1 MARNPALLSEDVL
14 SEAGEGI
21 RYHSFSAINT
31 YAAICSLQY
40 RYRYVDRLP
49 KERVSAALVFGIA
62 VNDALRS
69 IDLDLAKGHAPNVS
83 AACEVLRHSL
93 EVAYARHDLPVV
105 STHDETLEGLFE
117 KGRNLVEYYVKV
129 LPADEVPIELPR
141 RFEIPLFT
149 EEGEAL
155 PRPLVGEVDR
165 WVKDSAGHIGIV
177 DWKTSAA
184 RWSPD
189 KLAKDD
195 QATTYLM
202 AGPSVLGQKP
212 AFFRYDLLLKTKEP
226 KVERYYVE
234 RGERDFKRFTKKV
247 AVTDRAIR
255 SGVFLPNDTS
265 FACPTCAYRGACE
278 KWQG

>member
-1 MARNPALLSEDVL
+1 MARTSALQSDGVL

-31 YAAICSLQY
+31 YASICSLQY

-62 VNDALRS
+62 VNDALLTT
-69 IDLDLAKGHAPNVS
+69 DLDLAKGRTPNVQ
-83 AACEVLRHSL
+83 AACDVLRHSL
-93 EVAYARHDLPVV
+93 EVSYARRDLPVV
-105 STHDETLEGLFE
+105 STHDETLDGLFE
-117 KGRNLVEYYVKV
+117 KGKNLVEHYLKV
-129 LPADEVPIELPR
+129 LPKDEVPVELTR
-141 RFEIPLFT
+141 QFEIPLFT

-155 PRPLVGEVDR
+155 PRSLVGEVDR
-165 WVKDSAGHIGIV
+165 WVKDAAGHIGIV
-177 DWKTSAA
+177 DWKTSAS
-184 RWSPD
+184 RWSPE

-202 AGPSVLGQKP
+202 AGPSVLGRKP

-234 RGERDFKRFTKKV
+234 RTERDFKRFTKKV

-255 SGVFLPNDTS
+255 SGVFVPNDTS
-265 FACPTCAYRGACE
+265 FACPTCPYRGACE

>member
-1 MARNPALLSEDVL
+1 MARSSTQPTQDVL

-31 YAAICSLQY
+31 YAAICALQY

-49 KERVSAALVFGIA
+49 KERVGAALVFGIA
-62 VNDALRS
+62 VNDALRT
-69 IDLDLAKGHAPNVS
+69 IDVDLAKGRVPNLE
-83 AACEVLRHSL
+83 AALEVLRHSIKA
-93 EVAYARHDLPVV
+93 AYARRDLPVV
-105 STHDETLEGLFE
+105 STHGETLEGLVE
-117 KGRNLVEYYVKV
+117 KGNNLVEHYLKV
-129 LPADEVPIELPR
+129 LPNDEVPVELPLH
-141 RFEIPLFT
+141 FEIPLFT

-165 WVKDSAGHIGIV
+165 WVKDAAGHIGIV
-177 DWKTSAA
+177 DWKTAAA
-184 RWSPD
+184 RWSPE

-202 AGPSVLGQKP
+202 GGPSVLGQKP

-234 RGERDFKRFTKKV
+234 RTERDFRRFTKKV

-255 SGVFLPNDTS
+255 SGVFVPNDTS
-265 FACPTCAYRGACE
+265 FACPTCPYRGACE
-278 KWQG
+278 KWGD

>member
-1 MARNPALLSEDVL
+1 MAQLPVSTVEDTL

-21 RYHSFSAINT
+21 RYHSFTAINT
-31 YAAICSLQY
+31 YASICSLQY
-40 RYRYVDRLP
+40 WFRYVDRLP
-49 KERVSAALVFGIA
+49 KERTSAALVFGIA
-62 VNDALRS
+62 VNDALRI
-69 IDLDLAKGHAPNVS
+69 IDLDLAKGRPPKVGE
-83 AACEVLRHSL
+83 ACEVLRASI
-93 EVAYARHDLPVV
+93 EVAYAKRDLPVV
-105 STHDETLEGLFE
+105 STHDESAEGLYA
-117 KGRNLVEYYVKV
+117 KGKNLVEYYVKV
-129 LPADEVPIELPR
+129 LPGDEVPVDLSR

-149 EEGEAL
+149 EDGEVL

-165 WVKDSAGHIGIV
+165 WVKDGAGHVGIV

-184 RWSPD
+184 RWSPE

-202 AGPSVLGQKP
+202 GGPSVLGRKP

-234 RGERDFKRFTKKV
+234 RTERDFKRFTKKV
-247 AVTDRAIR
+247 VMIDRAIR
-255 SGVFLPNDTS
+255 SGVFVPNDTS
-265 FACPTCAYRGACE
+265 FACPTCPHRRACD

>member
-1 MARNPALLSEDVL
+1 MARSTVGTIEDPL

-31 YAAICSLQY
+31 YASICSLQY
-40 RYRYVDRLP
+40 RFRYVDRLP
-49 KERVSAALVFGIA
+49 RERTSAALVFGIA
-62 VNDALRS
+62 VNDALRI
-69 IDLDLAKGHAPNVS
+69 IDLDLANGRPPKVGE
-83 AACEVLRHSL
+83 ACEVLRSSI
-93 EVAYARHDLPVV
+93 EVAYAKRDMPVV
-105 STHDETLEGLFE
+105 STHDESAEGLYA
-117 KGRNLVEYYVKV
+117 KGKNLVEYYVKV
-129 LPADEVPIELPR
+129 LPQDEVPVDLAR
-141 RFEIPLFT
+141 KFEIPLFT
-149 EEGEAL
+149 EDGEAL

-165 WVKDSAGHIGIV
+165 WVKDSAGHVGIV

-202 AGPSVLGQKP
+202 GGPSALGRKP

-234 RGERDFKRFTKKV
+234 RTERDFKRFTKKV
-247 AVTDRAIR
+247 VMTDRAIR
-255 SGVFLPNDTS
+255 SGVFVPNDTS
-265 FACPTCAYRGACE
+265 FACPTCPFRGACE
-278 KWQG
+278 RWQE